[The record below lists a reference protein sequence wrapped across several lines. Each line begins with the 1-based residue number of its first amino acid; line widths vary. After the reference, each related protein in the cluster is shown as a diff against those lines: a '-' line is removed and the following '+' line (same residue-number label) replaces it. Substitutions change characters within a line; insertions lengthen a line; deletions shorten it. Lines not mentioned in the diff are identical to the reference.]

1 VTRLQVH
8 DKATRERIGEVPIA
22 QRDDVDRA
30 VTSAREAFGSWSA
43 VPVVERARLLFRYA
57 DALERRRE
65 ELALAVSR
73 ENGKILADARAEV
86 RRGIEAVEFACGM
99 PSLMM
104 GDALPD
110 VARGID
116 SVSMRYPL
124 GVCAGITPFNF
135 PAMIPLWMFPIAIAA
150 GNTFVLK
157 PSPQTPLT
165 SELLLAAA
173 RECGFPSGIF
183 SVVHGAAETVEALID
198 HPDVAAVS
206 FVGSSNVA
214 RLVQE
219 RAVGAHKRVQ
229 ALGGAKNYLVVMPDA
244 VNRATCD
251 AVISASF
258 GGAGQRCLAGS
269 VVIAVAEAGDA
280 FVPMLVEAAA
290 GIRLGRGADEGVEMG
305 PVVSDEALTRI
316 HGYVE
321 RALTTSAVLCHPER
335 SELGERSRR
344 TSSEPEVGAF
354 AAPVIFD
361 HVEPSNELARDEIF
375 GPVLAIVRA
384 ASLDEAIEI
393 ANRSRYGNAS
403 SIFTKDGG
411 SARSFAARIEVGMVG
426 INVGIAAPM
435 AFFPFG
441 GVKDSIFGDLRCHG
455 KDAIA
460 FYTQQ
465 RVVIS
470 RWPS

>member
-1 VTRLQVH
+1 MQLHVH
-8 DKATRERIGEVPIA
+8 DKATRERIGEVKIA
-22 QRDDVDRA
+22 ARDDVARSVD
-30 VTSAREAFGSWSA
+30 SASEAFASWSQ

-65 ELALAVSR
+65 ELALSVSR
-73 ENGKILADARAEV
+73 ENGKTLADARGEV

-116 SVSMRYPL
+116 SVSVRYPL

-165 SELLLAAA
+165 SELLLSAA
-173 RECGFPSGIF
+173 RECGFPDGVF
-183 SVVHGAAETVEALID
+183 RVVHGGAETAEALID
-198 HPDVAAVS
+198 HPGVAAVS
-206 FVGSSNVA
+206 FVGSSAAA

-219 RAVGAHKRVQ
+219 RAVRAHKRVQ
-229 ALGGAKNYLVVMPDA
+229 ALGGAKNFLIVMPDA
-244 VNRATCD
+244 VSGATCD
-251 AVISASF
+251 AVIGAAF

-269 VVIAVAEAGDA
+269 VVVAVGAAGDA
-280 FVPMLVEAAA
+280 LAPMLVDAASRL
-290 GIRLGRGADEGVEMG
+290 RLGRGADEGVEMG
-305 PVVSDEALTRI
+305 PVVSDEAIARI
-316 HGYVE
+316 RGYVE
-321 RALTTSAVLCHPER
+321 RARSAGVSVLLDGADVPQ
-335 SELGERSRR
+335 G
-344 TSSEPEVGAF
+344 GAF
-354 AAPVIFD
+354 LAPVIFD
-361 HVEPSNELARDEIF
+361 RVDPDSELARDEIF
-375 GPVLAIVRA
+375 GPVLAMVRA
-384 ASLDEAIEI
+384 ESLDDAIAI

-403 SIFTKDGG
+403 SIFTRDGG
-411 SARSFAARIEVGMVG
+411 AARTFAARIEVGMVG
-426 INVGIAAPM
+426 INVGVAAPM

-455 KDAIA
+455 KDAVA

-470 RWPS
+470 RWPG

>member
-1 VTRLQVH
+1 MQLHVH
-8 DKATRERIGEVPIA
+8 DKATRERIGEVAVAARDEIA
-22 QRDDVDRA
+22 RA
-30 VTSAREAFGSWSA
+30 VEGASRAFASWSQ

-65 ELALAVSR
+65 ELALSVSR
-73 ENGKILADARAEV
+73 ENGKTLADARGEV

-116 SVSMRYPL
+116 SVSVRYPL

-165 SELLLAAA
+165 SELLAAAA
-173 RECGFPSGIF
+173 RECGFPDGVLH
-183 SVVHGAAETVEALID
+183 VVHGGAETAELLIE
-198 HPDVAAVS
+198 HPGVAAVS
-206 FVGSSNVA
+206 FVGSSAAA
-214 RLVQE
+214 RQVQE
-219 RAVGAHKRVQ
+219 RAVRAHKRVQ
-229 ALGGAKNYLVVMPDA
+229 ALGGAKNFLIVMPDA
-244 VNRATCD
+244 VGAPTCD
-251 AVISASF
+251 AVIGAAF

-269 VVIAVAEAGDA
+269 VAVAVGEAGDA
-280 FVPMLVEAAA
+280 LGRMLVDAAK
-290 GIRLGRGADEGVEMG
+290 RLRIGRGADDGVEMG
-305 PVVSDEALTRI
+305 PVVSDDAVARI
-316 HGYVE
+316 RGYVE
-321 RALTTSAVLCHPER
+321 RARSSGATVLLDAAEAPRE
-335 SELGERSRR
+335 
-344 TSSEPEVGAF
+344 GAF
-354 AAPVIFD
+354 LTPVIFD
-361 HVEPSNELARDEIF
+361 RVDPASELARDEIF

-384 ASLDEAIEI
+384 GSLDDAIAI
-393 ANRSRYGNAS
+393 ANRSRYGNAA
-403 SIFTKDGG
+403 SIFTRDGG
-411 SARSFAARIEVGMVG
+411 AARTFAARIEVGMAG
-426 INVGIAAPM
+426 INVGVAAPM

-455 KDAIA
+455 KDAVA

>member
-1 VTRLQVH
+1 MQLPVH
-8 DKATRERIGEVPIA
+8 DKATKERIGIIAVA
-22 QRDDVDRA
+22 QRDEVARA
-30 VTSAREAFGSWSA
+30 VEAASNAFASWSN

-57 DALERRRE
+57 DALEKRRE
-65 ELALAVSR
+65 DLALSVSR
-73 ENGKILADARAEV
+73 ENGKTLADARGEV

-116 SVSMRYPL
+116 SVSVRYPL

-165 SELLLAAA
+165 SEMLYSIAQS
-173 RECGFPSGIF
+173 CGFSDGVVR
-183 SVVHGAAETVEALID
+183 VVHGGAETVEALID
-198 HPDVAAVS
+198 HPGVTAVS
-206 FVGSSNVA
+206 FVGSSSVA

-219 RAVGAHKRVQ
+219 RAVRAHKRVQ
-229 ALGGAKNYLVVMPDA
+229 ALGGAKNFLIVMPDA
-244 VNRATCD
+244 VNDATCD
-251 AVISASF
+251 AVIGAAF

-269 VVIAVAEAGDA
+269 VVVAVGEAGDA
-280 FVPMLVEAAA
+280 FAPMLVNAASKL
-290 GIRLGRGADEGVEMG
+290 RLGRGTDEGVEMG
-305 PVVSDEALTRI
+305 PVVSDDAIARI
-316 HGYVE
+316 RGYVE
-321 RALTTSAVLCHPER
+321 RARTAGVRVLLDSGEVSRDGYFTS
-335 SELGERSRR
+335 
-344 TSSEPEVGAF
+344 
-354 AAPVIFD
+354 PVIFD
-361 HVEPSNELARDEIF
+361 DVDASSELTRDEIF

-384 ASLDEAIEI
+384 ASLDDAIAI
-393 ANRSRYGNAS
+393 ANRSRYGNAA
-403 SIFTKDGG
+403 SIFTRDGCA
-411 SARSFAARIEVGMVG
+411 ARTFAARIEVGMVG
-426 INVGIAAPM
+426 INVGVAAPM

-455 KDAIA
+455 KDAVA

>member
-1 VTRLQVH
+1 MTQLHVH

-30 VTSAREAFGSWSA
+30 VTSAGEAFGAWSA

-73 ENGKILADARAEV
+73 ENGKTLADARAEV

-110 VARGID
+110 IARGID

-124 GVCAGITPFNF
+124 GVCVGITPFNF

-165 SELLLAAA
+165 SELLFTAA
-173 RECGFPSGIF
+173 RECGFPSGVF
-183 SVVHGAAETVEALID
+183 SVVHGATETAESLID

-214 RLVQE
+214 RRVQE
-219 RAVGAHKRVQ
+219 RAVRAHKRVQ

-244 VNRATCD
+244 VNSATRD

-269 VVIAVAEAGDA
+269 VVVAVGEAGDA

-290 GIRLGRGADEGVEMG
+290 KMRLGRGADEGVEMG
-305 PVVSDEALTRI
+305 PVVSDEALARI

-321 RALTTSAVLCHPER
+321 RARKAGVRVLLEPCGVPE
-335 SELGERSRR
+335 G
-344 TSSEPEVGAF
+344 GAF

-361 HVEPSNELARDEIF
+361 RVDPASELARDEIF

-384 ASLDEAIEI
+384 PSLDDAIAI

-411 SARSFAARIEVGMVG
+411 SARTFASRIEVGMVG
-426 INVGIAAPM
+426 VNVGIAAPM

>member
-1 VTRLQVH
+1 MTQLQVH

-173 RECGFPSGIF
+173 RDCGFPSGIF

-198 HPDVAAVS
+198 HPDVAAVP

-244 VNRATCD
+244 VNRATRD

-269 VVIAVAEAGDA
+269 VVIAVGEAGDT

-305 PVVSDEALTRI
+305 PVVSDEALARI

-335 SELGERSRR
+335 SELSDRSRR
-344 TSSEPEVGAF
+344 TSSVPEGGAF
-354 AAPVIFD
+354 SAPVIFD

-411 SARSFAARIEVGMVG
+411 SARNFAARIEVGMVG
-426 INVGIAAPM
+426 INVGVAAPM